1 MVAIIKD
8 HAVVRRK
15 SIIAAG
21 AVVLS
26 GTIVESGCIYAG
38 IPALKIK
45 EVESELRAVFERT
58 ARNLLYM
65 RIGIKINK
73 NKTII

>member
-26 GTIVESGCIYAG
+26 STIVESGCIYAS

-45 EVESELRAVFERT
+45 EVESELREVFERT
-58 ARNLLYM
+58 ARNLLCM